1 VAFSDRLA
9 GVWRAL
15 MRLPSTEGGR
25 SVLFVSA
32 RSGEGTSDVAAAF
45 CEHVAGRAQRPIM
58 LYDLDLAANPQ
69 FEAYRSDPRGL
80 KIGPGLD
87 MTFGATPFWRIA
99 GRPDAPQ
106 LAAIYRAHRLEPSR
120 LFVTRF
126 AYDDL
131 RPGDRVEVVSA
142 PDYWAVVRQRV
153 EIAVL
158 DAPSLERSRAALAL
172 ARDVDAVVLVVE
184 ADARSPAEAIAAR
197 EAIEARGANVIG
209 VVLSRAPRT
218 LGWSD

>member
-1 VAFSDRLA
+1 
-9 GVWRAL
+9 

-69 FEAYRSDPRGL
+69 FEAYRQDPRGL
-80 KIGPGLD
+80 KVGPGLD
-87 MTFGATPFWRIA
+87 MTFGETPFWRIVGPA
-99 GRPDAPQ
+99 GGAQPD
-106 LAAIYRAHRLEPSR
+106 AIYRAHRLEPSR

-131 RPGDRVEVVSA
+131 RPGERVEVVSA
-142 PDYWAVVRQRV
+142 PAYWAAVRQRV

-218 LGWSD
+218 YGWSD

>member
-1 VAFSDRLA
+1 
-9 GVWRAL
+9 

-87 MTFGATPFWRIA
+87 MTFGATPFWRIV

-142 PDYWAVVRQRV
+142 PDYWTAVRQRV

-184 ADARSPAEAIAAR
+184 ADARNPAEAIAAR

-218 LGWSD
+218 LGWND

>member
-1 VAFSDRLA
+1 
-9 GVWRAL
+9 
-15 MRLPSTEGGR
+15 M
-25 SVLFVSA
+25 LFVSA

-58 LYDLDLAANPQ
+58 LFDLDLAANPQ
-69 FEAYRSDPRGL
+69 FEAYRHDPRGL
-80 KIGPGLD
+80 RVGPGLD
-87 MTFGATPFWRIA
+87 MTFGESPFWRIV
-99 GRPDAPQ
+99 GRADASQPN
-106 LAAIYRAHRLEPSR
+106 AIYRVHRLEPSR
-120 LFVTRF
+120 LFVSRF
-126 AYDDL
+126 AYEDL
-131 RPGDRVEVVSA
+131 RPGERVEVVSA
-142 PDYWAVVRQRV
+142 PAYWAAVRQRV